1 MACGAQ
7 AMDDVP
13 QPWLERLG
21 CRLDVPNSTRPF
33 HWGRME
39 LIPLPAFSD
48 NYIWILHDHKRALV
62 VDPGES
68 SGVLAWLEQHGI
80 ALDTIL
86 ITHHH
91 PDHTG
96 GVDVLREAT
105 GARVFGPLKEK
116 MPEPLHRVGA
126 GDCVE
131 VLGLRFDI
139 LEVPGHTAGHIA
151 YFCDDIDGAPLV
163 FCGDTL
169 FSGGCGRL
177 FEGTPAQMLD
187 SLERLSQLPDTT
199 RVCCTHEYTLSNLR
213 FAAAVEPDNT
223 DLEQHL
229 SHCKSLRAQN
239 LVTLPSSIG
248 LEKRINPFLRTAQPA
263 VAKAAHEQ
271 TGAANNDPVA
281 VFAALREW
289 KNQF

>member
-1 MACGAQ
+1 MQ
-7 AMDDVP
+7 
-13 QPWLERLG
+13 
-21 CRLDVPNSTRPF
+21 
-33 HWGRME
+33 

-48 NYIWILHDHKRALV
+48 NYIWILHDHERALV

-68 SGVLAWLEQHGI
+68 SGVIAWLEEHGI
-80 ALDTIL
+80 ELDTIL

-96 GVDVLREAT
+96 GVNALRDAT
-105 GARVFGPLKEK
+105 GARVFGPWKEK
-116 MPEPLHRVGA
+116 MPEPLRRVGA
-126 GDCVE
+126 GDIVE
-131 VLGLRFDI
+131 AVGLKFAV

-151 YFCDDIDGAPLV
+151 YFCDDIDSAPLV

-187 SLERLSQLPDTT
+187 SLERLSELPNDT
-199 RVCCTHEYTLSNLR
+199 RVCCTHEYTVSNLR
-213 FAAAVEPDNT
+213 FAAAVEPGNADV
-223 DLEQHL
+223 EQHL

-248 LEKRINPFLRTAQPA
+248 LEKRINPFLRTGQEA
-263 VAKAAHEQ
+263 VFRAAHAHA
-271 TGAANNDPVA
+271 GAASNDPVA

-289 KNQF
+289 KNRF